1 MSRRAKL
8 LAAIRNNPADVRFED
23 ACKVAQWL
31 GFTHQGGKG
40 SHHAYART
48 GEPTALNF
56 QDKGGRIARYQAEQ
70 LIAMID
76 KYESRP

>member
-23 ACKVAQWL
+23 ACTVAQWL

-48 GEPTALNF
+48 GEPIALNF